1 MAIEPIKNLNVK
13 GSFKNI
19 KDIMPPNK
27 ASKLNIIAACVD
39 EVYFCAIFWI
49 KKAIKV
55 LNILKYN
62 MGNMDSIETPFTPGS
77 NIMTNIM
84 DRITATNI

>member
-49 KKAIKV
+49 KKS
-55 LNILKYN
+55 YQ
-62 MGNMDSIETPFTPGS
+62 STQYT
-77 NIMTNIM
+77 
-84 DRITATNI
+84 